1 MLNLPALR
9 RLMLPHMARR
19 VARTGAVLGGNDAE
33 LNDLVAALESEDE
46 ERAAAT
52 ERHDKKPAAMQFAWP
67 MLASCLLLRVRS
79 IPADQYAT
87 KRRFA
92 RAPRVSPDNLARSA
106 QSPVNTPSKSAHVAR
121 NGAQTRLCARRRL
134 PTSTSLPTPLPSRLA
149 TVLQELS
156 EHTLDGSGDIR
167 YPDWDKVL
175 APLCEAGE
183 VYRCFVAERVR
194 SELLGDVRLAARSR
208 VNSGHVTALVRA
220 DARSFRHYD
229 NDSDARQRGTF
240 APLSLRAAWRAFI
253 LFAVVREGSPLQM
266 AIDQLQPQQ
275 EHVDLSSPP
284 RRR

>member
-1 MLNLPALR
+1 MGACQTDKSCFESISIRFGGRRRRKRCTRRSRPVHLQLNWYPLSGSNYAPNPCFRPPERVWDRPNSPAWGGLDLHPSRLGMKGAQMGEVRSAALR

-134 PTSTSLPTPLPSRLA
+134 PTSTSLPTPLPSPRSYRSSQSIPLMAVETSVTLIGTRYLRRCARLA
-149 TVLQELS
+149 
-156 EHTLDGSGDIR
+156 
-167 YPDWDKVL
+167 
-175 APLCEAGE
+175 
-183 VYRCFVAERVR
+183 R
-194 SELLGDVRLAARSR
+194 STAAS
-208 VNSGHVTALVRA
+208 
-220 DARSFRHYD
+220 
-229 NDSDARQRGTF
+229 
-240 APLSLRAAWRAFI
+240 
-253 LFAVVREGSPLQM
+253 
-266 AIDQLQPQQ
+266 
-275 EHVDLSSPP
+275 
-284 RRR
+284 